1 MNSRVLESPPPFDVQ
16 RESRVSKTIQ
26 GIRWNDARAR
36 WLMGHAAEGLGLQP
50 PATGIEEFEWVTS
63 AFPDS
68 SAMTLY
74 LAARSLADGGRLEDA
89 LDVLGDA
96 CRAQRGSR
104 PTMRAI
110 PSQPP
115 AAPADGNVTGNVA
128 LNIRDTRPAF

>member
-1 MNSRVLESPPPFDVQ
+1 MNSPALESPQAASVHAQ
-16 RESRVSKTIQ
+16 GRVSKTIQ

-36 WLMGHAAEGLGLQP
+36 WLMVHAAQGLGIEP
-50 PATGIEEFEWVTS
+50 PPNGMEEFEWVTG

-74 LAARSLADGGRLEDA
+74 LAARSLADVGKLEDA

-110 PSQPP
+110 PSRPP
-115 AAPADGNVTGNVA
+115 PPLELDLEPPTGP
-128 LNIRDTRPAF
+128 RDTRPTF